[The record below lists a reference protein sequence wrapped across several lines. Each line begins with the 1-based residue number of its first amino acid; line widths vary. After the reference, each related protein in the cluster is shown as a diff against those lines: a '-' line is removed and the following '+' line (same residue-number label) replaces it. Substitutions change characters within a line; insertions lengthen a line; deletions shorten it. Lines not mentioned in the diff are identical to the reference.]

1 MNTNMRRRLVANLPE
16 FAKEP
21 LKRIREYAGK
31 LPYCGIGRFCPVC
44 GKSSNRFR
52 EAGIVLREDAQ
63 CIHCNAL
70 ERHRLFW
77 LYILKKTDL
86 FDGRPKTMLHVA
98 PEPFFES
105 KFRKCLGDNY
115 ITADLVNPRAFV
127 KMDITDIKYPDQSFD
142 VIYCS
147 HVLEHVH
154 DDRRAMREFHRV
166 LKRTGWAILLV
177 PISAGETFED
187 PTIIEPTERLKAFG
201 QEDHVRRYGRDY
213 VDRLREAGFEVEV
226 TTVDDFI
233 DKDDTIRMGLTP
245 ASGEIYFCTK

>member
-98 PEPFFES
+98 PEPFLNHNLENVS
-105 KFRKCLGDNY
+105 G
-115 ITADLVNPRAFV
+115 IT
-127 KMDITDIKYPDQSFD
+127 
-142 VIYCS
+142 
-147 HVLEHVH
+147 
-154 DDRRAMREFHRV
+154 
-166 LKRTGWAILLV
+166 
-177 PISAGETFED
+177 IS
-187 PTIIEPTERLKAFG
+187 PLI
-201 QEDHVRRYGRDY
+201 
-213 VDRLREAGFEVEV
+213 
-226 TTVDDFI
+226 
-233 DKDDTIRMGLTP
+233 
-245 ASGEIYFCTK
+245 